1 MGVLAARTES
11 GCCYYPVHWWQHKVL
26 WLMQELISS
35 LWVELCLGISA
46 IYPSLQCQ
54 SSSGSVGK
62 SIWPEFRR
70 LRFKS
75 WLDLNFFLRQV
86 ILNVICILEL
96 WQGFAAVLTCLL
108 KIFTAEYHAILLE
121 LRSEAILATI
131 FVWTKLS
138 KWQLFWVNFA
148 IFNNFYALP
157 DFPSNGQKW

>member
-1 MGVLAARTES
+1 MAFLWKKKHFRSAPING
-11 GCCYYPVHWWQHKVL
+11 GFWQHVQRVAAAITQFTGGSTKYFST
-26 WLMQELISS
+26 ELISS
-35 LWVELCLGISA
+35 LWVELCLGINA
-46 IYPSLQCQ
+46 IYPLLQCQ

-70 LRFKS
+70 LKFKS

-96 WQGFAAVLTCLL
+96 WQGFAAVFTSLL

-121 LRSEAILATI
+121 LHSEAILATI

-138 KWQLFWVNFA
+138 KMATLLSEFCYF
-148 IFNNFYALP
+148 
-157 DFPSNGQKW
+157 

>member
-1 MGVLAARTES
+1 MGVLAAHTES

-46 IYPSLQCQ
+46 NYPSLQCQ

-62 SIWPEFRR
+62 SIWPEFIR
-70 LRFKS
+70 LKFKS

-96 WQGFAAVLTCLL
+96 WQGFAACAHMPVKDIYCWISCHTARTTFRSHFGNYICVNKVVKMATLL
-108 KIFTAEYHAILLE
+108 
-121 LRSEAILATI
+121 SE
-131 FVWTKLS
+131 FCY
-138 KWQLFWVNFA
+138 F
-148 IFNNFYALP
+148 
-157 DFPSNGQKW
+157 